1 MRPGVLRRLGCLTCD
16 LPRLVV
22 AGEDK
27 SNEMACGV
35 CAAGESPFII
45 FLSGVM
51 VTGLPSLVRKS
62 IASAFGVHTDDGVAL
77 SLIPPLP
84 LSALLAVLRRLSSLF
99 LPPGLRPA
107 DDRASS
113 IIWFTCTKK
122 EVPLPP
128 L

>member
-16 LPRLVV
+16 LPSLVV

-27 SNEMACGV
+27 SNEMAWGV

-77 SLIPPLP
+77 SLIPLP
-84 LSALLAVLRRLSSLF
+84 SSASLVVLRRLSSLF
-99 LPPGLRPA
+99 LPPGLLPA

-122 EVPLPP
+122 DVPLPP